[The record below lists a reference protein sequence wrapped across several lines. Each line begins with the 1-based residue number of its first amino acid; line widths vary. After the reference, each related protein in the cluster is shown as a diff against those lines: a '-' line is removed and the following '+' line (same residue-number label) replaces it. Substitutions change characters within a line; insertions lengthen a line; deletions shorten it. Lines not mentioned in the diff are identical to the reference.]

1 MDERAPLLPVSI
13 STAARLSVPRSLSDT
28 RGDMVHFPLDFIKMS
43 GAGNDF
49 IVADNRTGQWNAWPL
64 PQLARRLC
72 SRGVSV
78 GADGLILIEP
88 SKRARFLMR
97 HFNPDGSE
105 PDLCGNGVRCAVRF
119 ALQKVIGGRQM
130 TVETRAG
137 VIPAEVLPDNRVRLD
152 LPFKPSPPQYFR
164 LGFRGK
170 EIPGYLTVSGVP
182 HFVLFVTGVEE
193 APVSSLGPVIR
204 SHPDLGSD
212 GANVDFV
219 RKEPI
224 GGIYPM
230 RTFER
235 GVERETLACGT
246 GAMAVAWI
254 LHHLG
259 DRPASVVL
267 RAASGETLRVSFPKS
282 QLPTET
288 ILEGG
293 ASLVYQGRLS
303 EEELIGVEA

>member
-1 MDERAPLLPVSI
+1 M
-13 STAARLSVPRSLSDT
+13 
-28 RGDMVHFPLDFIKMS
+28 
-43 GAGNDF
+43 
-49 IVADNRTGQWNAWPL
+49 
-64 PQLARRLC
+64 
-72 SRGVSV
+72 

-88 SKRARFLMR
+88 SKKARFLMR

-105 PDLCGNGVRCAVRF
+105 PDLCGNGVRCAARY

-137 VIPAEVLPDNRVRLD
+137 VIPAEVLPDNTVRLK
-152 LPFKPSPPQYFR
+152 LPFKPSPPRYFR

-182 HFVLFVTGVEE
+182 HFVLFVTEVEE
-193 APVSSLGPVIR
+193 APLPSLGPVIR
-204 SHPDLGSD
+204 SHPDLGPD

-219 RKEPI
+219 RRHPVD
-224 GGIYPM
+224 GAFPM

-246 GAMAVAWI
+246 GAMAVAWV
-254 LHHLG
+254 LHNLG
-259 DRPASVVL
+259 DRPTCVSL
-267 RAASGETLRVSFPKS
+267 RAASGETLRVSFPQS

-293 ASLVYQGRLS
+293 AALVYQGRLS
-303 EEELIGVEA
+303 EEQLKGVEE